1 MFCYHRCMENKYKD
15 IKKVPRLKAAIRRRY
30 SAVLVSTDTVGKRIN
45 MARTH
50 KNISQTELA
59 KSIGTI
65 YQRIHEWESDWKNPS
80 YKYLEKI
87 AAVLDVSAEWLRTGI
102 KTEEPRFIYD
112 QSYPSVITPINN
124 EQFENRKD
132 SLLKSGDA
140 IVSVSAETLESLAIV
155 LERLKGIDFI
165 IHVPSVIRNQEI
177 RDMYFS
183 SEKEEEF
190 QRAWS
195 YIKDKLDN
203 KKHVKLSED
212 DSE

>member
-1 MFCYHRCMENKYKD
+1 MD
-15 IKKVPRLKAAIRRRY
+15 KKKGAEKMPDSVFLISDTPPALRLRQ
-30 SAVLVSTDTVGKRIN
+30 
-45 MARTH
+45 AREAKGLT
-50 KNISQTELA
+50 QTELA
-59 KSIGTI
+59 NKVHTI

-112 QSYPSVITPINN
+112 QSYPSDITPINN